1 MNKIL
6 LAVIIFGL
14 SFASAQPV
22 VQRQC
27 AVNEEIALKLA
38 ELVDRVAKGEG
49 KLWVKNNKCCKF
61 CVKY

>member
-1 MNKIL
+1 MNKVL

-38 ELVDRVAKGEG
+38 ELVDSVAKGDG
-49 KLWVKNNKCCKF
+49 KLWVNKKKNVNLF
-61 CVKY
+61 